1 MMQSTLN
8 DKGTLHNTVYIKGFT
23 LHEMIQSTL
32 VDTIYISQLLESV
45 VNCCLPYL
53 LNNTRLAYLV
63 LLQLNSST
71 LNDKVTLNNTVYV
84 N

>member
-1 MMQSTLN
+1 MQSTLN
-8 DKGTLHNTVYIKGFT
+8 DAV
-23 LHEMIQSTL
+23 
-32 VDTIYISQLLESV
+32 YISQLLDFV